1 MAHRVSY
8 DGPNMKNRDIKN
20 QSSNENIRAGMNAKF
35 EGRRKDQR
43 LLTSSPTREEEIRR
57 VAGIAYVK
65 GGVAVSETPDEW
77 WQGMAPRHRA
87 FMQQL
92 AIMIAETGKSRVVEI
107 RSEEGMVKA
116 DLVLLVKRPAERRVL
131 PVLPWR
137 A

>member
-1 MAHRVSY
+1 
-8 DGPNMKNRDIKN
+8 MKNRDIRN
-20 QSSNENIRAGMNAKF
+20 QSSNENIRAGRTAKS
-35 EGRRKDQR
+35 GSRAQDQR
-43 LLTSSPTREEEIRR
+43 LLTSSPTREEQVRR

-65 GGVAVSETPDEW
+65 GGVAVSETADEW

-107 RSEEGMVKA
+107 RSEEGLVKA
-116 DLVLLVKRPAERRVL
+116 DLVLLVKRPTERRVL